1 VKAKTRLRRI
11 SARAVAS
18 TVAGFSMV
26 GMAGA
31 QAQTVEVVH
40 QWTSSSEAYALQA
53 LKDALQKKG
62 IGWKDSAIAGN
73 DGANQQQALQ
83 ARLAAGS
90 APAAAQAQP
99 QLLFS
104 YAEQNELTNLDSL
117 AKAGNWDKLIAPE
130 LIPYVKYKNDW
141 YGVPVNEHRENM
153 FWINAKILQKYGG
166 KAPTTWDEFNALAER
181 MKKDGII
188 PVALGG
194 EDWQEAE
201 IFSDLVIGI
210 GGPAFYKKAII
221 DHDPATIQGPTMLKV
236 FDQLRKIIGFADPNR
251 AGRDWNVATQM
262 VIDGKAAMQIHADWA
277 KGEFLRA
284 GKKPGIDF
292 VCAATPGS
300 GHAFVWVVDTMTFF
314 KQKSPA
320 AAANQATLANLAMS
334 ADVQENFNLRK
345 GSIPARLD
353 VPQAKFDDC
362 AKLNFADR
370 AAAAQSGAVVPS
382 FIENAALE
390 RDVRASFVDVITQF
404 VNTPSMTS
412 ATAVKKLAAAA
423 KNN

>member
-1 VKAKTRLRRI
+1 MKANAIQKYTL
-11 SARAVAS
+11 ARAAASIIASIFLVDVA
-18 TVAGFSMV
+18 A
-26 GMAGA
+26 A
-31 QAQTVEVVH
+31 QTQTVEVVH
-40 QWTSSSEAYALQA
+40 QWTSSSEAYALQT
-53 LKDALQKKG
+53 LKEALQKKG
-62 IGWKDSAIAGN
+62 IAWKDSAIAGN

-83 ARLAAGS
+83 ARLSAGS
-90 APAAAQAQP
+90 APTAAQAQP

-130 LIPYVKYKNDW
+130 LIPYLKYKNAW
-141 YGVPVNEHRENM
+141 YGVPIDEHRENM
-153 FWINAKILQKYGG
+153 LWINTKILQKYGG
-166 KAPTTWDEFNALAER
+166 KVPTTWDEFNALAER

-210 GGPAFYKKAII
+210 GGPGFYRKAII
-221 DHDPATIQGPTMLKV
+221 EHDPATVQGPTMLKV
-236 FDQLRKIIGFADPNR
+236 FDQLRKIIGFTDPNR

-284 GKKPGIDF
+284 GKKPGVDF

-300 GHAFVWVVDTMTFF
+300 GHAFVWVMDTLAFF
-314 KQKSPA
+314 TQKNPA
-320 AAANQATLANLAMS
+320 AIANQATLANLAMS
-334 ADVQENFNLRK
+334 PDVQENFNLRK

-353 VPQAKFDDC
+353 VPQTRFDDC
-362 AKLNFADR
+362 AKLNIADR
-370 AAAAQSGAVVPS
+370 SAGARTGAVVPS

-390 RDVRASFVDVITQF
+390 RDIRASFVDVITQF

-412 ATAVKKLAAAA
+412 ANAVKKLAAAA
-423 KNN
+423 KSN